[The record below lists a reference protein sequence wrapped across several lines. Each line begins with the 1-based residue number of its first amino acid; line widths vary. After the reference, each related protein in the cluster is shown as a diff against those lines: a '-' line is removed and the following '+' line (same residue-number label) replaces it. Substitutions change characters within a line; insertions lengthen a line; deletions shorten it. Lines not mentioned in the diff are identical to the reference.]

1 MCSGK
6 RLSKWDVFNINT
18 KGPHEET
25 NTACQRASS
34 KSGSIPQGMR
44 PDQTDRQKDLE
55 KQCRQMAI
63 YKSRRAAWTQSH
75 PSSPTDSLNSAFLSL
90 EP

>member
-44 PDQTDRQKDLE
+44 PDRQTEGSGKTVQADGHLQVKESSLDP
-55 KQCRQMAI
+55 I
-63 YKSRRAAWTQSH
+63 
-75 PSSPTDSLNSAFLSL
+75 PSF
-90 EP
+90 

>member
-44 PDQTDRQKDLE
+44 PDRQTEGWKDKMRDRCMDRQMHTEKDRYMD
-55 KQCRQMAI
+55 RQ
-63 YKSRRAAWTQSH
+63 
-75 PSSPTDSLNSAFLSL
+75 N
-90 EP
+90 E